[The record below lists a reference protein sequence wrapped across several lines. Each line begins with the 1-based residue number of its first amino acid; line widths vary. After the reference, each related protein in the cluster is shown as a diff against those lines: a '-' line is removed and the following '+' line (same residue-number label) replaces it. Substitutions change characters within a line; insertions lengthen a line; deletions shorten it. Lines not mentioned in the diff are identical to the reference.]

1 MTDRNL
7 VAARGLLIVQR
18 RRAVRHGQEH
28 LLPAL
33 DALLALVEIALALDA
48 PPAPT
53 HAPGLVV
60 RHERRRFAP
69 TAPLS
74 LPQYEQTAL
83 GRPGAGFAPTLA
95 ATQLL
100 PLP

>member
-1 MTDRNL
+1 MNDRDL
-7 VAARGLLIVQR
+7 IAARGLLIVQR

-33 DALLALVEIALALDA
+33 DTLRALVDAALAVTE
-48 PPAPT
+48 PGPAPR
-53 HAPGLVV
+53 APGLL

-69 TAPLS
+69 TSPMA
-74 LPQYEQTAL
+74 LPNYEPTAW
-83 GRPGAGFAPTLA
+83 GRPGFAPTLA
-95 ATQLL
+95 ATQLV